1 MQAECT
7 FDSSDG
13 GGFACLLA
21 ARLSETAARTSHA
34 LVQEVANEE
43 TASRGRTPGE
53 TTRTIFSSASSYTG
67 GKKKLYIRTE
77 RLHILISK

>member
-1 MQAECT
+1 MYVV
-7 FDSSDG
+7 SSDG

-34 LVQEVANEE
+34 LGQEVANEE

-53 TTRTIFSSASSYTG
+53 TTRAIFSSAALLHHTQVE
-67 GKKKLYIRTE
+67 KKSFTYGLKDFIY
-77 RLHILISK
+77 